1 MILGSRSL
9 TLDAAGTE
17 EIHTE
22 VELFVGTF
30 DFRVPTTFSGRL
42 AQINDQLRMPGKCL
56 EAFTS

>member
-17 EIHTE
+17 KIHTE
-22 VELFVGTF
+22 MELFVGTF

-42 AQINDQLRMPGKCL
+42 AQINDATAHARQV
-56 EAFTS
+56 S